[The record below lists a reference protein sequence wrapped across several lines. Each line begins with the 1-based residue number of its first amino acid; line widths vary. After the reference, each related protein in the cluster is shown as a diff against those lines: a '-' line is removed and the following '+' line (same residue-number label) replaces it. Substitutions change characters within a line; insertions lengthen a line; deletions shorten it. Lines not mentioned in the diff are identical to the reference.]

1 MAGPSLADFPLSF
14 FSVYVRITY
23 YICDGSPT
31 VSPSIAIG
39 FSFFFFFLYNTYT
52 KYIVFVGGQFQVTDA
67 LARSTFNL
75 PVHLRRSCRG
85 KAAQLQALRI
95 ALLLLFESQ
104 SLSISFFFLFFK
116 EFSFSLFCY
125 CWGSS
130 QRKRVQPPRLN
141 PIPILFPKSPDPTL
155 RAHSRILVHR
165 VSTASADIA
174 IAL

>member
-1 MAGPSLADFPLSF
+1 MYCDLTFYFDRFFLKRQSCRVAGPSLADFPLSF

-95 ALLLLFESQ
+95 ALLLLASKVNLFL
-104 SLSISFFFLFFK
+104 SLFSFFSLKNFLSLFFVIVGALPNEK
-116 EFSFSLFCY
+116 ESNHQ
-125 CWGSS
+125 G
-130 QRKRVQPPRLN
+130 
-141 PIPILFPKSPDPTL
+141 
-155 RAHSRILVHR
+155 
-165 VSTASADIA
+165 
-174 IAL
+174 

>member
-1 MAGPSLADFPLSF
+1 VAGPSLADFPLSF

-85 KAAQLQALRI
+85 KAAQLQVLRI
-95 ALLLLFESQ
+95 ALLLLASKVNLFL
-104 SLSISFFFLFFK
+104 SLFSFFSLKNFLSLFFVIVGALPNEK
-116 EFSFSLFCY
+116 ESNHQ
-125 CWGSS
+125 G
-130 QRKRVQPPRLN
+130 
-141 PIPILFPKSPDPTL
+141 
-155 RAHSRILVHR
+155 
-165 VSTASADIA
+165 
-174 IAL
+174 

>member
-1 MAGPSLADFPLSF
+1 VAGTSLADFPLSF

-95 ALLLLFESQ
+95 ALLLASKVNLFL
-104 SLSISFFFLFFK
+104 SLFSFFSLKNFLSLFFVIVGALPNEK
-116 EFSFSLFCY
+116 ESNHQ
-125 CWGSS
+125 G
-130 QRKRVQPPRLN
+130 
-141 PIPILFPKSPDPTL
+141 
-155 RAHSRILVHR
+155 
-165 VSTASADIA
+165 
-174 IAL
+174 

>member
-1 MAGPSLADFPLSF
+1 VAGPSLADFPLSF

-95 ALLLLFESQ
+95 ALLLASKVNLFL
-104 SLSISFFFLFFK
+104 SLFSFFSLKNFLSLFFVIVGALPNEK
-116 EFSFSLFCY
+116 ESNHQ
-125 CWGSS
+125 G
-130 QRKRVQPPRLN
+130 
-141 PIPILFPKSPDPTL
+141 
-155 RAHSRILVHR
+155 
-165 VSTASADIA
+165 
-174 IAL
+174 